1 MKRGLSSPSFRSGSP
16 SSLGLPVIQ
25 GSKVSLFQ
33 PLITTDGPLKQ
44 VR

>member
-1 MKRGLSSPSFRSGSP
+1 MKRGLSSPHFKSGSP
-16 SSLGLPVIQ
+16 SSLGPPVIQ

-33 PLITTDGPLKQ
+33 PLITTYGPLKQ